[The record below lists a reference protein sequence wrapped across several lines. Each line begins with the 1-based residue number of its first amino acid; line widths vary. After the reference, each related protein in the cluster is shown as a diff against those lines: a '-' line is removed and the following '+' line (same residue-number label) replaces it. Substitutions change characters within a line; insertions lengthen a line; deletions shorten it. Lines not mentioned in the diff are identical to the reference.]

1 MRSRQKI
8 IDATLRLIETGG
20 FGAAS
25 IAAVAASAGVSR
37 QTVYSIFGSREQL
50 VSDAV
55 ADLTRTVFDEVTTA
69 IASADGVVAEI
80 VAMLIAAR
88 RVIREHAVLTVLA
101 GTSDLNPLFD
111 EGMVH
116 RARPVVREM
125 LAPIRDRHPEVAEN
139 WDDIADA
146 ALAIGL
152 FVVLFEDPERPDDD
166 VAGFLTRWLTPAVE
180 SHTASGF

>member
-1 MRSRQKI
+1 M
-8 IDATLRLIETGG
+8 RLIESGG

-55 ADLTRTVFDEVTTA
+55 ADLTRTVFDEVTGA
-69 IASADGVVAEI
+69 AASMDGVVEEI
-80 VAMLIAAR
+80 VATLIAAR
-88 RVIREHAVLTVLA
+88 RVVREHAVLAILA

-111 EGMVH
+111 DGMIH
-116 RARPVVREM
+116 RARPVVGEM
-125 LAPIRDRHPEVAEN
+125 LAPIRERHPDVGRS
-139 WDDIADA
+139 WDDIVDA

-152 FVVLFEDPERPDDD
+152 FVVLFEDPDRPDDD
-166 VAGFLTRWLTPAVE
+166 VAGFLTRWLTPAIK
-180 SHTASGF
+180 SHTPSGF